1 MMMSE
6 DMMVNQNEAEEKK
19 TRRGNLLEQMGEELI
34 NGFLTVLGELFIYI
48 VFLLFSGTL
57 IGIIVAAIFFGWG
70 ILFLL
75 LPFAFLIYILFK
87 KYNR

>member
-1 MMMSE
+1 M
-6 DMMVNQNEAEEKK
+6 DNQNEAEEKK
-19 TRRGNLLEQMGEELI
+19 TRRGNFFEQMGGELI

-57 IGIIVAAIFFGWG
+57 IGIVVAAIFFGWG

-75 LPFAFLIYILFK
+75 LPFAVLIYILFK
-87 KYNR
+87 KYSR

>member
-1 MMMSE
+1 M
-6 DMMVNQNEAEEKK
+6 DNQNEAEEKK

-34 NGFLTVLGELFIYI
+34 NGFLTLLGELFIYI

-57 IGIIVAAIFFGWG
+57 IGIVVAAIFFGWG

-87 KYNR
+87 KYSR

>member
-1 MMMSE
+1 MMGE
-6 DMMVNQNEAEEKK
+6 DMMDNQNEAEEKK
-19 TRRGNLLEQMGEELI
+19 TRSGNLLEEFVGQLI
-34 NGFLTVLGELFIYI
+34 DGFITLLGELFIYI

-75 LPFAFLIYILFK
+75 LPFAVLIYILFK
-87 KYNR
+87 KYSR

>member
-6 DMMVNQNEAEEKK
+6 NMMDNQNEAEEKK
-19 TRRGNLLEQMGEELI
+19 NRRGNFFEQMGEELI
-34 NGFLTVLGELFIYI
+34 NGLLTLLGELFIYI

-70 ILFLL
+70 VLFLL
-75 LPFAFLIYILFK
+75 LPFAVLIYILFK
-87 KYNR
+87 KYSR

>member
-1 MMMSE
+1 
-6 DMMVNQNEAEEKK
+6 MVNQNEAEEKK

>member
-1 MMMSE
+1 M
-6 DMMVNQNEAEEKK
+6 DNQNEAEEKK

-70 ILFLL
+70 VLFLL
-75 LPFAFLIYILFK
+75 LPFAVLIYILFK
-87 KYNR
+87 KYSR